1 MISGLIGISIIILDL
16 IDSGTLT
23 GLILGVGTVGIHIIV
38 IFIYGIDKI

>member
-1 MISGLIGISIIILDL
+1 LIGILIIILDP

-23 GLILGVGTVGIHIIV
+23 GLILGDGIAGIHTIV